1 LTEAQGDEG
10 VLTGRMVRAAR
21 ALANLDQLQLA
32 EAAGVSRR
40 TIIRIEN
47 EKEATSD
54 PRRREN
60 SDLIRKA
67 FQEKFDIEFF
77 FPNTTT
83 GEGARLRKAR

>member
-1 LTEAQGDEG
+1 
-10 VLTGRMVRAAR
+10 MVRAAR

-47 EKEATSD
+47 EQEKEATSD

-67 FQEKFDIEFF
+67 FQEKFDIEFI
-77 FPNTTT
+77 FPSTTT